1 MWTVFF
7 CLFRSFCKQRLY
19 HGAAFIMPE
28 DSRYK
33 PSGRLH
39 LNTISS
45 ADEPHMK
52 HTPVWDCCGFHVGLM
67 WVSCAFDPKLSL
79 RWLDSGFHPIPAFS
93 EPGNQHSTDIV
104 AGCIK

>member
-7 CLFRSFCKQRLY
+7 CLFRSFRKQLLY

-33 PSGRLH
+33 PSVRVH
-39 LNTISS
+39 LNTSTS

-52 HTPVWDCCGFHVGLM
+52 HTPVWGCCAFHVGLM
-67 WVSCAFDPKLSL
+67 WVSC
-79 RWLDSGFHPIPAFS
+79 GFHPIPAFS
-93 EPGNQHSTDIV
+93 ESGNQHSTDIV